1 MDHLASLRTFCAV
14 VEAKSFTRAAQAL
27 GLSTPAVSRSISDL
41 EERLG
46 VRLFQRTTRHIALTE
61 AAEHFYAGC
70 SRVINELDALEADA
84 GQHSRAPSGV
94 LRLVAHATAAVQL
107 LPPLINGFRAACPNV
122 QIELTLAERPVDLVE
137 EGYDLGIVVPYML
150 TSDQTITRVINRVPL
165 VVAASAEYMK
175 GRKAPKTP
183 EDLATLD
190 FVTMLTSIRES
201 KLRFRSCAPRPVETA
216 NAGDTWHASSDSR
229 AEHEI
234 VVPLRYDISTN
245 SAAFNKE
252 LVLGGAGLGILPRSM
267 IERELASGRLVRIL
281 PEFELVDSEIELQL
295 AWRDRRLM
303 AAKVRA
309 FVDFATTFFAAPPAP
324 ATSAASAASTASTPS
339 RKRSRASAAQ
349 QI

>member
-1 MDHLASLRTFCAV
+1 MDHLESLRIFCAV
-14 VEAKSFTRAAQAL
+14 VDARSFTRAAQAM

-46 VRLFQRTTRHIALTE
+46 VRLFHRTTRHIALTE
-61 AAEHFYAGC
+61 AAEHFYTGC

-84 GQHSRAPSGV
+84 GQHSRDPSGV

-107 LPPLINGFRAACPNV
+107 LPALINGFRVACPNV
-122 QIELTLAERPVDLVE
+122 QVELTLAERPVDLVE
-137 EGYDLGIVVPYML
+137 EGYDLGIVLPYML
-150 TSDQTITRVINRVPL
+150 TSDQTITRVINRIPL

-175 GRKAPKTP
+175 GREAPKTP
-183 EDLATLD
+183 EDLAMLD
-190 FVTMLTSIRES
+190 FVTMLTSIREP
-201 KLRFRSCAPRPVETA
+201 KLRFRNRAS
-216 NAGDTWHASSDSR
+216 HARDASADDGH
-229 AEHEI
+229 AKHEI

-267 IERELASGRLVRIL
+267 IERELTSGRLVRIL

-309 FVDFATTFFAAPPAP
+309 FVDFATTFFTAPPAP
-324 ATSAASAASTASTPS
+324 AASPALTPP
-339 RKRSRASAAQ
+339 RKRSRTSTAQ

>member
-1 MDHLASLRTFCAV
+1 MDHLESLRIFCAV
-14 VEAKSFTRAAQAL
+14 VEAKSFTRAAQSV

-84 GQHSRAPSGV
+84 GQHSRDPSGV

-107 LPPLINGFRAACPNV
+107 LPSLINGFRVACPNV
-122 QIELTLAERPVDLVE
+122 QVELTLAERPVDLVE
-137 EGYDLGIVVPYML
+137 EGYDLGIVLPYML
-150 TSDQTITRVINRVPL
+150 TSDQTITRVINRIPL

-190 FVTMLTSIRES
+190 FVTMLTSIREP
-201 KLRFRSCAPRPVETA
+201 KLRFRSRAPRA
-216 NAGDTWHASSDSR
+216 ADAADASAQYD
-229 AEHEI
+229 AHHEI

-267 IERELASGRLVRIL
+267 IERELASGRLVQIL
-281 PEFELVDSEIELQL
+281 PEFELIDGEIELQL

-309 FVDFATTFFAAPPAP
+309 FVDFATTFFVAPPAP
-324 ATSAASAASTASTPS
+324 AASPPLTAP

>member
-1 MDHLASLRTFCAV
+1 MDHLESLRTFCAV

-46 VRLFQRTTRHIALTE
+46 VRLFHRTTRHIALTE
-61 AAEHFYAGC
+61 AAEHFYTGC

-84 GQHSRAPSGV
+84 GQHSRDPSGV

-107 LPPLINGFRAACPNV
+107 LPALITGFRAACPNV
-122 QIELTLAERPVDLVE
+122 QVELTLAERPVDLVE
-137 EGYDLGIVVPYML
+137 EGYDLGIVLPYML
-150 TSDQTITRVINRVPL
+150 TSDQTITRVINRIPL

-175 GRKAPKTP
+175 GRDAPKTP
-183 EDLATLD
+183 EDLASLD
-190 FVTMLTSIRES
+190 FVTMLTSIREP
-201 KLRFRSCAPRPVETA
+201 KLRFCSCAA
-216 NAGDTWHASSDSR
+216 HAAGASTDGHAK
-229 AEHEI
+229 HEI
-234 VVPLRYDISTN
+234 IVPLRYDISTN

-309 FVDFATTFFAAPPAP
+309 FVDFATAFFATPPAP
-324 ATSAASAASTASTPS
+324 AASTASAPPRRRNAT
-339 RKRSRASAAQ
+339 RAAQ
-349 QI
+349 QM